1 MKDKKILVVDDVQS
15 MRLVVKFTLEEMGYK
30 FIDQALNGKLALEM
44 LKTTHYDLIIS
55 DMEMP
60 ILDGLEFLHQL
71 RADEK
76 HKSIPFIM
84 LTAIADKEKINEA
97 INQTISGYVL
107 KPVNPSILK
116 QRILHALKAEAE
128 PSVQPA

>member
-1 MKDKKILVVDDVQS
+1 MTDKKILVVDDVQS
-15 MRLVVKFTLEEMGYK
+15 MRLVVKYTLEEMGYK
-30 FIDQALNGKLALEM
+30 FIDQAINGKLALEM
-44 LKTTHYDLIIS
+44 LNTTHYDLIIS

-76 HKSIPFIM
+76 YKTIPFIM

-97 INQTISGYVL
+97 INETISGYVL
-107 KPVNPSILK
+107 KPVNPNILK
-116 QRILHALKAEAE
+116 QRILHALKVEAE
-128 PSVQPA
+128 PSGQPA